1 MGTVEGM
8 NLPLCHVTVLEEA
21 HNILRR
27 TAQDTGQESANVAGK
42 AVELLANSIAEMRTY
57 GEGFIIADQ
66 SPGLM
71 DMSAI
76 RNTNTKIILRLP
88 DLSDR
93 ELVGRA
99 AGLSEEQILEL
110 SKLPVFVSAVY
121 QNNWLEP
128 VLCKLEPAFPLKR
141 RKIYVFAS
149 REKEKHDWKKYVQ
162 LLVMPLKE
170 KGKLDSRYKKRS
182 PG

>member
-57 GEGFIIADQ
+57 GEGFIIVDQ

-93 ELVGRA
+93 ELVGTDSGAFQTACVRVG
-99 AGLSEEQILEL
+99 GLP
-110 SKLPVFVSAVY
+110 K
-121 QNNWLEP
+121 
-128 VLCKLEPAFPLKR
+128 
-141 RKIYVFAS
+141 
-149 REKEKHDWKKYVQ
+149 
-162 LLVMPLKE
+162 
-170 KGKLDSRYKKRS
+170 
-182 PG
+182 